1 MDPLTSRAYCGA
13 LDVLMLVGQ
22 STMKL
27 DVLDRTTKEFEELE
41 EYDIV
46 AG

>member
-1 MDPLTSRAYCGA
+1 
-13 LDVLMLVGQ
+13 MLVGQ
-22 STMKL
+22 STMKFDAL
-27 DVLDRTTKEFEELE
+27 LRITELVLE